1 MTIATCEKK
10 DLLIY
15 DLDLSD
21 FSSIFVIES
30 KKLKIMFYICEK
42 NLYTDKI
49 KIFMKVG
56 DYNAAKRKVME
67 MNEVSLYDDKF
78 YFIKEADE

>member
-1 MTIATCEKK
+1 
-10 DLLIY
+10 
-15 DLDLSD
+15 
-21 FSSIFVIES
+21 
-30 KKLKIMFYICEK
+30 MFYICEK
-42 NLYTDKI
+42 NLCTDKI

>member
-1 MTIATCEKK
+1 M
-10 DLLIY
+10 
-15 DLDLSD
+15 DLSD
-21 FSSIFVIES
+21 FSSIFVIEN

-42 NLYTDKI
+42 DLYTDKI

>member
-1 MTIATCEKK
+1 M
-10 DLLIY
+10 
-15 DLDLSD
+15 DLSD
-21 FSSIFVIES
+21 FSSIFVIEN

-42 NLYTDKI
+42 NLCTDKI

>member
-1 MTIATCEKK
+1 MII
-10 DLLIY
+10 LIIY

-21 FSSIFVIES
+21 FSFIFVIEN
-30 KKLKIMFYICEK
+30 KKLKIMFYIYEK
-42 NLYTDKI
+42 NLNTNNV

>member
-1 MTIATCEKK
+1 MII
-10 DLLIY
+10 LIIY

-21 FSSIFVIES
+21 FSSIFVIEN
-30 KKLKIMFYICEK
+30 KKLKVMFYICEK

-67 MNEVSLYDDKF
+67 MNEMSLYDDKF

>member
-1 MTIATCEKK
+1 MII
-10 DLLIY
+10 LIIY

-21 FSSIFVIES
+21 FSFIFVIEN
-30 KKLKIMFYICEK
+30 KKLKVMFYIYEK
-42 NLYTDKI
+42 NMNTNNV
-49 KIFMKVG
+49 KIFMKVR
-56 DYNAAKRKVME
+56 DRNVAERKVME